1 MKNNQM
7 ECDSKGSWEDQL
19 RISEN
24 IIPVYNERR
33 KSSKRGVLI
42 LKRLV
47 KKVELGSDLIGNK
60 FKIISASCGSAIVKA
75 KEFNTF
81 LTKGKRN

>member
-1 MKNNQM
+1 M

-24 IIPVYNERR
+24 IIPVYNKRR

-47 KKVELGSDLIGNK
+47 KKVELGNDLIGNK
-60 FKIISASCGSAIVKA
+60 FQIISASCGSAIVKA

-81 LTKGKRN
+81 LTKGKQN